1 MYTLHIDTKFAS
13 AHQLRGY
20 RGKCEN
26 IHGHS
31 WKVQVSVSS
40 ETLNDIGLAIDF
52 TDLKRIV
59 DEIVKPLDHVSLNDI
74 APFKDIN
81 PSSENIAK
89 YIFDLLKEKV
99 VPYQVKVKAVTVWE
113 SDTAS
118 ATYTEDRG

>member
-1 MYTLHIDTKFAS
+1 MYTLNVESKFAS

-31 WKVQVSVSS
+31 WKVRASVCSD
-40 ETLNDIGLAIDF
+40 ELNDIGLAMDF
-52 TDLKRIV
+52 TDLKRILN
-59 DEIVKPLDHVSLNDI
+59 DIAGPLDHVCINDI
-74 APFKDIN
+74 HPFTDIN

-89 YIFDLLKEKV
+89 FIFDSLKDKV
-99 VPYQVKVKAVTVWE
+99 APYRVRVKSVTVWE

-118 ATYTEDRG
+118 ATYTED